1 MASASSLRKA
11 SARGWEGSKRFF
23 FRSPRVE
30 TVAQEGE
37 AAEAAGYGRQVIDL
51 VCTDF
56 YTIPVKRLTAKG
68 FEVNFIKKLS
78 DIFFYICWQFGSFG
92 NSCGG
97 PRLSFF
103 FQKARKCPSP
113 AILCGK
119 IRTHFFNSGLPF
131 PQAGFPLE
139 KPS

>member
-103 FQKARKCPSP
+103 FQK
-113 AILCGK
+113 GK
-119 IRTHFFNSGLPF
+119 EMSFPCHFMWENTHTFF
-131 PQAGFPLE
+131 
-139 KPS
+139 